1 MRLSSLLSVARPPLR
16 TIGPLSDLQ
25 YCKSILPGCS
35 VRPRPRACSQLKAS
49 YRCKNGHKKAL
60 LAPRG
65 QPTCFGIVEP
75 PSSTVVHTRLDY
87 FSRRTRWRDVCVR
100 PRERARCLLPA
111 RCLLRCWCSPRPRDH
126 RRCGLPSGAG
136 RKPKTFAYARCRAN
150 TPFETSQASAWCARP
165 TRIESARRREER
177 VGGATVD
184 QKLTPEVPVVYLVAF
199 S

>member
-126 RRCGLPSGAG
+126 RRCGAYRLVATSG
-136 RKPKTFAYARCRAN
+136 
-150 TPFETSQASAWCARP
+150 
-165 TRIESARRREER
+165 ER
-177 VGGATVD
+177 VDIYLRPLQSQHALRNVSS
-184 QKLTPEVPVVYLVAF
+184 KCVVCAPHAHRER
-199 S
+199 SAP